1 MNNRAMSSSEEGGS
15 QHDMGGA
22 LAHPPPAADGAVSTV
37 YVGNLPASVDEYLL
51 MVAFAPFGPI
61 THVQV
66 IKDKGSNLSR
76 GYGFVSYAHP
86 LYATVAMQQMN
97 QQVLFGPFAGQRI
110 KVAPSKRH

>member
-1 MNNRAMSSSEEGGS
+1 MPLTGSTSAAAAAAAEGE
-15 QHDMGGA
+15 A
-22 LAHPPPAADGAVSTV
+22 AVSTI
-37 YVGNLPASVDEYLL
+37 YVGNLAGSVDEYLL
-51 MVAFAPFGPI
+51 MCAFAPFGPI

-66 IKDKGSNLSR
+66 IKEKGSTLSR

-86 LYATVAMQQMN
+86 VYATVAMQHMN